1 MSGGPSAIEFA
12 AAPRFKFV
20 FWCRST
26 TMALNGNWHPA
37 SLSKVPGSDYSSTY
51 VAMKARH
58 AAMAMLGIAFELYT
72 GSRPAETLRWKF
84 TDTRIATS
92 DGTEL
97 PVWYLG
103 LAGVLKNYQQALGT
117 GFEMRSYHC
126 KYLMESGQWDPVDI
140 LPPTMSGAH
149 QTHLPLQ

>member
-1 MSGGPSAIEFA
+1 
-12 AAPRFKFV
+12 
-20 FWCRST
+20 
-26 TMALNGNWHPA
+26 MALSGNWHPA
-37 SLSKVPGSDYSSTY
+37 SLSKVPGSDYSTTS

-58 AAMAMLGIAFELYT
+58 AAMAMLGIAFELCT

-103 LAGVLKNYQQALGT
+103 LAGMLEEYQQALGT
-117 GFEMRSYHC
+117 GFEIRSYHC
-126 KYLMESGQWDPVDI
+126 KYLMGSGQWDPVDI
-140 LPPTMSGAH
+140 LPRSMSGAH
-149 QTHLPLQ
+149 